1 MAKSIE
7 EYTAEISKA
16 YDNSRNALQNQINAI
31 EGNLAQTKDQINAR
45 YDLQQNQLND
55 QKQQAASAAS
65 LRAAATGGSFGG
77 AANIANKKYYEQSFI
92 PAQATLN
99 TNRNQ
104 SLDNAVSQANSNRLS
119 LEQQLAAMNDEV
131 QRLGVQ
137 RYYDELEREREEA
150 ARQQQLALQRQQIAA
165 QNAYYQYL
173 KDAAAAA
180 NNQTAKQWN
189 FGNGYA
195 ITENNGNAVYSK
207 DGRRISAGDF
217 LQGTGRQLGG
227 ARWDLWNDIWNNN
240 VSTNGVGSDT
250 VEAFNGHLPYTP
262 SNYAYLYGM

>member
-1 MAKSIE
+1 MVKSIE
-7 EYTAEISKA
+7 EYTAEVSRG

-31 EGNLAQTKDQINAR
+31 EGDLNKTLEQINQN
-45 YDLQQNQLND
+45 YNNQQTNLNNQKNWAAESASL
-55 QKQQAASAAS
+55 AASNN
-65 LRAAATGGSFGG
+65 GGSFGG
-77 AANIANKKYYEQSFI
+77 ATEIANKKYYEQAFV
-92 PAQATLN
+92 PAQAQLDTS
-99 TNRNQ
+99 RNQ
-104 SLDNAVSQANSNRLS
+104 SLDNARTQANSNKLT
-119 LEQQLAAMNDEV
+119 LETQLAAMADEIS
-131 QRLGVQ
+131 RLGVQ
-137 RYYDELEREREEA
+137 RYYDELERERQEA
-150 ARQQQLALQRQQIAA
+150 ARQQQIAA
-165 QNAYYQYL
+165 QNAHYQYL